1 MNQNN
6 DPLRFLAQVCADYAS
21 TLSPSLRESLL
32 ARVDQCFGQ
41 LIEERN
47 NRASGVTDDGHRE

>member
-21 TLSPSLRESLL
+21 TLPPSLRESLV
-32 ARVDQCFGQ
+32 ARVDQCFRE
-41 LIEERN
+41 LIEERSV
-47 NRASGVTDDGHRE
+47 RAAGVADDRHHP